1 MVELFN
7 ISYNDPRVRRE
18 VDGICGR
25 PYGFW
30 EGVRRGGTGS
40 HRFQLLDAPKVILAR
55 IDRAEDRGYCSMEVR
70 PGGLLVRLKDRLET
84 LAVPFAWSNL
94 QRVQLGSPNAMR
106 LAPLQLLCVSGERL
120 VFGVRREQWGS
131 MDRLLR
137 RSLPPDRYRTSA
149 ASDW

>member
-1 MVELFN
+1 MELFN
-7 ISYNDPRVRRE
+7 ISYNDPRVRRVVE
-18 VDGICGR
+18 GICGR

-40 HRFQLLDAPKVILAR
+40 YRFQLLDAPASILAR
-55 IDRAEDRGYCSMEVR
+55 IDRLEDRHFCSLEVR

-84 LAVPFAWSNL
+84 LAVPFAWADL
-94 QRVQLGSPNAMR
+94 QRVQLGSPGGER
-106 LAPLQLLCVSGERL
+106 LAPLQFVRTTGERL

-137 RSLPPDRYRTSA
+137 RSLPAERYRTSA

>member
-7 ISYNDPRVRRE
+7 ISYNDPRVRRA
-18 VDGICGR
+18 VDGICGK

-40 HRFQLLDAPKVILAR
+40 CRFLLLDGPEAILSR
-55 IDRAEDRGYCSMEVR
+55 IDRAEDRRFCSLEVR
-70 PGGLLVRLKDRLET
+70 TSGVLIRLKDRLET
-84 LAVPFAWSNL
+84 LAVPLGWTAPM
-94 QRVQLGSPNAMR
+94 RVVLGSPAPDG
-106 LAPLQLLCVSGERL
+106 LAPLTVLDANGARL